1 MSPTDRGRAQAGRTL
16 PTADGLARAWHDAL
30 AVWDVKASLSPPQ
43 PYEGGGGSHWSGDEP
58 LAYIDLETRQV
69 VVNLK
74 LLAEMG
80 AATSL
85 TAVLAHEIGHHVR
98 YPHTLGLAA
107 ALEVME
113 RRLIPGLK
121 QSLTN
126 LFFDLLVNE
135 SVGRTRAEELCAV
148 YRGFVGQGKAVDVS
162 PLFFFYLAIYE
173 ELWGKEPGALVPKA
187 LIPKMEGD
195 YPGCRADARV
205 FAQTFYDLEG
215 IYLQFAYFCCCFLR
229 YIPDPSKNAYRIPM
243 GADVPRPD
251 VDDYDGA
258 LGGNPEVEDALEEAG
273 ARGWIADAGGVER
286 EDGDPLAAIDRITE
300 HMPGAQQAA
309 FREAL
314 VSKHYKRLVDQHVI
328 ELPAVRPSPEPFLP
342 TVTEEWE
349 WGDNPR
355 AIDWTA
361 TVLSQGHLAGTRPL
375 RRELEP
381 EPPPDL
387 AADLPA
393 VEIYLDTSGSMPNPA
408 ASLNA
413 MTLAA
418 QVLAA
423 SAIRKKGI
431 VRGVVYSS
439 GQPLVSPWMYD
450 EETARK
456 FLLNYSGGGTDYPF
470 QLLLTHADE
479 RPDAIRVIVS
489 DSDFLYN
496 VRGKGAIDALR
507 HGIQRSRV
515 LVALL
520 ALRDG
525 GQAAREALKDVLG
538 ETKFRLAVVAD
549 LAGFAKAAAELAE
562 ALLSPAR

>member
-1 MSPTDRGRAQAGRTL
+1 
-16 PTADGLARAWHDAL
+16 
-30 AVWDVKASLSPPQ
+30 
-43 PYEGGGGSHWSGDEP
+43 
-58 LAYIDLETRQV
+58 V
-69 VVNLK
+69 VVNLA

-98 YPHTLGLAA
+98 FPHTLGLAA

-135 SVGRTRAEELCAV
+135 FVGRTRAEELCAV
-148 YRGFVGQGKAVDVS
+148 YRGFLRQGKTTEVS
-162 PLFFFYLAIYE
+162 PLFFFYLAVYE
-173 ELWGKEPGALVPKA
+173 ELWGKDAGDLVPGS
-187 LIPKMEGD
+187 LIPTMERR
-195 YPGCRADARV
+195 YPGCRAHARV

-215 IYLQFAYFCCCFLR
+215 VFLQFAYFCASFLR
-229 YIPDPSKNAYRIPM
+229 YIEDPSKNAYRIPM
-243 GADVPRPD
+243 GSDVPRPD

-258 LGGNPEVEDALEEAG
+258 LVGNPAADDALAEAASRGWLEEAG
-273 ARGWIADAGGVER
+273 AVER
-286 EDGDPLAAIDRITE
+286 EDDDALAVIDRITK
-300 HMPGAQQAA
+300 HLPGNQQAA

-314 VSKHYKRLVDQHVI
+314 VSKHYKRLVDQYLV
-328 ELPAVRPSPEPFLP
+328 ELPTVRPTPEPFLP
-342 TVTEEWE
+342 TVTEDWE
-349 WGDNPR
+349 WGDSPR

-361 TVLSQGHLAGTRPL
+361 TILTQGHLAGARPL

-387 AADLPA
+387 EGDLPA
-393 VEIYLDTSGSMPNPA
+393 VEVYLDTSGSMPDPA

-423 SAIRKKGI
+423 SAIRRKGM
-431 VRGVVYSS
+431 VKGVVYSS
-439 GQPLVSPWMYD
+439 GTPKVSPWMYD

-456 FLLNYSGGGTDYPF
+456 FLLNYAGGGTDYPF
-470 QLLLTHADE
+470 KLLRRHADE

-496 VRGKGAIDALR
+496 VRGDGAIDALR
-507 HGIQRSRV
+507 HGTQRSRV

-520 ALRDG
+520 ALHDG

-538 ETKFRLAVVAD
+538 EAKFRLAVVAD
-549 LAGFAKAAAELAE
+549 LAGFARAAADLAA
-562 ALLSPAR
+562 ALLK